1 MTQPLAGNSGTIQQ
15 PLPNISEG
23 QLFAQQQPNFGDT
36 IQRQRRVSFGSVF
49 DGSSGV
55 DGGGNDD
62 DNTGGMME
70 VGTRQQQQMGATF
83 NLEIKPKDP
92 PMFYSRATE
101 DVSTWISKVSDFFYL
116 TRATEHQQVAYAA
129 TLLQEAAAD

>member
-1 MTQPLAGNSGTIQQ
+1 MQQTTQSQVSPVTQPLAGTSGTIQQ
-15 PLPNISEG
+15 PLSNIRES

-36 IQRQRRVSFGSVF
+36 IQRQRHVSFGSVF

-55 DGGGNDD
+55 NGGGNDD

-70 VGTRQQQQMGATF
+70 VGTRQQQQTDATF

-92 PMFYSRATE
+92 PMFYGRATE
-101 DVSTWISKVSDFFYL
+101 DVSTWISKVSDFFI
-116 TRATEHQQVAYAA
+116 
-129 TLLQEAAAD
+129 